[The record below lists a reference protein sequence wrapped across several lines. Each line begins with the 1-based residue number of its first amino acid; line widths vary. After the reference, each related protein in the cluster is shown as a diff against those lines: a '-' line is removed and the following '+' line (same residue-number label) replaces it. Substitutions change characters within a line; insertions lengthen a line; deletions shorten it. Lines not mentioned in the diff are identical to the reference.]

1 VRGENKRKDQPE
13 RNNTKQKEENMKR
26 LLSIVIILTFSL
38 ISSPSSAQTNS
49 NNISKD
55 SLIEDTRQLVK
66 ILEESHPEP
75 YLNFGGKIAFNRDF
89 QRILLSIPEIGMKSD
104 EFYKLLMPF
113 VAKVAD
119 MHTGLISPVEA
130 TQNGPGI
137 PLKFKIVEQNLIVT
151 GVPSEKYKG
160 LLGSQLV
167 SVGGLGIDE
176 LLFRQTQLRGVE
188 TKYGELAFLSISL
201 KSSKGIKNLIPDW
214 DFSDKIQIELR
225 LVSGKTAE
233 VSIKRTPLDSETQ
246 LTFPTKQLKPSTAKS
261 DVVYDFLDDEKENA
275 LLVISNMERYREASE
290 GWFAHGM
297 EGAAEYTGI
306 AYQHFNNAEPPS
318 DIEKLLKG
326 IPSATETFTSLIRD
340 IKKNKTKNLIVDLR
354 HNTGGNSVMKEML
367 IYFLFGK
374 EGLKN
379 MNQGFQIIKYSD
391 LYFNSYSSDSLT
403 LINSE
408 RELKLVNNDYDFSQ
422 EKMFRENTSDFQQ
435 VEESL
440 QLSPT
445 FRNVYKT
452 NKYDSPAV
460 KLENILVLCDP
471 FTTSS
476 GFNMLTALA
485 EKGAKVLGTASAQ
498 PSNNFGDVL
507 FFQLNNSGLKG
518 YVSFKQNVTFP
529 DDPKKGKCLMP
540 DYPLTYQ
547 KFESLGF
554 DPDAEIR
561 YALEVLKTSTKE

>member
-1 VRGENKRKDQPE
+1 MSATNHTQTVRAH
-13 RNNTKQKEENMKR
+13 KEKNMKS
-26 LLSIVIILTFSL
+26 LFSIVIIVTFSI
-38 ISSPSSAQTNS
+38 ISSRSSGQVNS

-66 ILEESHPEP
+66 MLEECHPDP

-89 QRILLSIPEIGMKSD
+89 QGILLSIPEIGLNSG

-119 MHTGLISPVEA
+119 MHTGLISPVEP

-137 PLKFKIVEQNLIVT
+137 PLKLKIIEQNLIVT
-151 GVPSEKYKG
+151 GVPSEEYKG

-176 LLFRQTQLRGVE
+176 LLFRQTRLRGVE
-188 TKYGELAFLSISL
+188 NKYGELVFLSISL
-201 KSSKGIKNLIPDW
+201 KSSNGIKNLIPDW
-214 DFSDKIQIELR
+214 DFSDNIQIELK
-225 LVSGKTAE
+225 LVSGKMSE
-233 VSIKRTPLDSETQ
+233 VNIQRTLLDSETQ

-261 DVVYDFLDDEKENA
+261 DVVYDFLDDEKENV
-275 LLVISNMERYREASE
+275 LLVISSMERYREASE
-290 GWFAHGM
+290 EWFAQGM
-297 EGAAEYTGI
+297 EGAVEYTGI

-318 DIEKLLKG
+318 DREKLLKG

-340 IKKNKTKNLIVDLR
+340 IKKLKTKNLIVDLR
-354 HNTGGNSVMKEML
+354 NNTGGSSVMKEML

-374 EGLKN
+374 DGLKS

-391 LYFNSYSSDSLT
+391 LYFNSYSSDSLP

-408 RELKLVNNDYDFSQ
+408 RELMLVNNDYDFSQ
-422 EKMFRENTSDFQQ
+422 EKMFRENTSGFQQ
-435 VEESL
+435 VEEVL

-445 FRNVYKT
+445 FWNVYKT
-452 NKYDSPAV
+452 NKYDFPTV
-460 KLENILVLCDP
+460 QLENILVLCNP

-476 GFNMLTALA
+476 GFNMLTALT

-498 PSNNFGDVL
+498 PGNNFGDIL

-529 DDPKKGKCLMP
+529 DNPEKGKCLMP

-547 KFESLGF
+547 KFESFGF
-554 DPDAEIR
+554 DPNAEIQ
-561 YALEVLKTSTKE
+561 YALEVLKISTKE